1 MWYIRVCIL
10 LVGALALLP
19 HNARPTLAVTP
30 MGVAAKPTGVLP
42 IATDLPT
49 PEPTTTVKT
58 PEPTAQPSAEPT
70 ISATEKPTD
79 APTAAAT
86 HEPIATTGPPA
97 QPSVAPTQPA
107 IETTAPIS
115 GTGTAP
121 TNTPLP
127 TSDAPITATGD
138 VTPTGT
144 TQPTTTLEPT
154 PGVCDP
160 DPERDLSAK
169 AVERGAVRFRN
180 RSVVCSYPIGVAIY
194 IIPSGDPDDKDI
206 DSQIWFADSEKDGA
220 PVEIGPATD
229 ARTPAEMTIELETP
243 LCDAIQQDAF
253 VGQALKSLQ
262 GQRYGER
269 LLDAQRYA
277 AEATDCAPLTGE
289 VVFEQSAIT
298 VCEMSPET
306 IALAGSVALQPTDG
320 RAQLEVVW
328 ETTAPDQQMSAMA
341 VERMPV
347 KDGDQFEIAIPW
359 PGVPQGAEVVEVAVV
374 GRLYDESGAKQL
386 DGAHSQ
392 STLYWDAQLVCDVPI
407 KPAPATPA
415 PTDVPIVQPT
425 VEIATPDAV
434 LMQTIL
440 RPKKEQEADR
450 ATEVPTVEPPTA
462 VPPTARPD
470 LLYVAYQPA
479 VVPVRLPETGQ
490 PAGPNRLLILGGIA
504 LLLAGTF
511 IRRVRK

>member
-49 PEPTTTVKT
+49 PEPTTTVET
-58 PEPTAQPSAEPT
+58 PAPTSQPTDEPTAVATEQPTDAPTQEPTVVIEPPVQPSAEPT
-70 ISATEKPTD
+70 T
-79 APTAAAT
+79 
-86 HEPIATTGPPA
+86 
-97 QPSVAPTQPA
+97 VPTQSA
-107 IETTAPIS
+107 VETTAPI
-115 GTGTAP
+115 
-121 TNTPLP
+121 
-127 TSDAPITATGD
+127 TATDD

-144 TQPTTTLEPT
+144 TQPTSMLEPT

-180 RSVVCSYPIGVAIY
+180 RSLVCSYPIGVAIY

-243 LCDAIQQDAF
+243 LCNAIQQDAF

-277 AEATDCAPLTGE
+277 AEATDCTPLTGE

-298 VCEMSPET
+298 VCEVSPET
-306 IALAGSVALQPTDG
+306 ISLAGSVALQPNDG
-320 RAQLEVVW
+320 RAQLELVW

-415 PTDVPIVQPT
+415 PTDAPIAQPT
-425 VEIATPDAV
+425 VEIATPPAV

-450 ATEVPTVEPPTA
+450 ATEVPSVALPTA
-462 VPPTARPD
+462 VPSTARPD